1 MSTPIAGTPG
11 RAPFWARLLF
21 AVTLCMPII
30 EVVVIVLVWHVIGW
44 WTLLALAACFCLG
57 LVVIKRA
64 SVGAA
69 REMRAAMAERR
80 PPAREVADAP
90 QALVGGVLLLIPG
103 FVTSLLGIILILPG
117 MRSVSRRLMHLVVGR
132 RMAAG
137 GIHVVDYTATR
148 SDVRRDDPEVIE
160 AEIIEGDVID
170 EERRDR

>member
-1 MSTPIAGTPG
+1 MTTTPG

-44 WTLLALAACFCLG
+44 WTLLALATCFCLG
-57 LVVIKRA
+57 LLVIQR
-64 SVGAA
+64 SSTGAA
-69 REMRAAMAERR
+69 REMRSAMAERR

-117 MRSVSRRLMHLVVGR
+117 MRSISRRLMQVFVGR
-132 RMAAG
+132 RVGAG
-137 GIHVVDYTATR
+137 GVQIVDYTATHTT
-148 SDVRRDDPEVIE
+148 VRPDDPEVIDG
-160 AEIIEGDVID
+160 EIID
-170 EERRDR
+170 EDGPKH

>member
-1 MSTPIAGTPG
+1 MSNTPTA

-21 AVTLCMPII
+21 AVALCMPII
-30 EVVVIVLVWHVIGW
+30 EVIVIVLVWHVIGW

-57 LVVIKRA
+57 LLVIKRA

-69 REMRAAMAERR
+69 QEMRRAMAERR

-117 MRSVSRRLMHLVVGR
+117 MRSVSRRLMQLFVAR
-132 RMAAG
+132 RAAAG
-137 GIHVVDYTATR
+137 GVQVIDYTALHTE
-148 SDVRRDDPEVIE
+148 VRPDDPEVIDG
-160 AEIIEGDVID
+160 EIID
-170 EERRDR
+170 EDGQQH